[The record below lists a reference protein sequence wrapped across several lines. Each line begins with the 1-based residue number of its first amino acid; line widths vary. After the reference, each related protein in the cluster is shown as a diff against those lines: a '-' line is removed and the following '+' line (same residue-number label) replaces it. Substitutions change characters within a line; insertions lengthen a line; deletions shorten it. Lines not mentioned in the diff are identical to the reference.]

1 SRSPRASS
9 RSPPRPDP
17 SLDPD
22 GHHSLKE
29 VGMLPAFLDVRT
41 EDHNP
46 LIPADYDIIYSSII
60 FVALLIVV
68 AIFVVPRMNKA
79 LDARAEAIEGG
90 LKKAEEAQAAASA
103 ARDEYTAQL
112 AEARAEAAR
121 IREQA
126 RTDGQ
131 AILAELKEQAQSEAA
146 RIVANAQ
153 TQIEAERSAA
163 LVSLRSEVGSLAL
176 DLASGVIG
184 ETLADDKK
192 AAAVVDRFLADLEA
206 DEKAKAG
213 K

>member
-1 SRSPRASS
+1 
-9 RSPPRPDP
+9 
-17 SLDPD
+17 
-22 GHHSLKE
+22 
-29 VGMLPAFLDVRT
+29 MLTAFLASAPTADV
-41 EDHNP
+41 NP
-46 LIPADYDIIYSSII
+46 LLPADYDLLWSAVI

-68 AIFVVPRMNKA
+68 AVYVLPRLNKA

-90 LKKAEEAQAAASA
+90 LKKAEEAQAAAAA

-131 AILAELKEQAQSEAA
+131 AILAELKENAQAEAA

-163 LVSLRSEVGSLAL
+163 MVSLRAEVGSLAL

-184 ETLADDKK
+184 ETLSDDKK